1 MCCGYR
7 LLARLWPIT
16 QLAGLWPITRSER
29 CHDKLRAMGSMPWA
43 GMSPLNL
50 IELGLVSAGE
60 AQELHELETSAAVAQ
75 S

>member
-1 MCCGYR
+1 
-7 LLARLWPIT
+7 
-16 QLAGLWPITRSER
+16 
-29 CHDKLRAMGSMPWA
+29 MGGHEPA
-43 GMSPLNL
+43 DL

>member
-1 MCCGYR
+1 
-7 LLARLWPIT
+7 
-16 QLAGLWPITRSER
+16 
-29 CHDKLRAMGSMPWA
+29 MGSMPWA